1 MNHLKYYLI
10 IFLLFLVFKQNLPAI
25 ANEDNEKIV
34 VRLATENKLIPLY
47 LAPFYQESSAFTISY
62 IRQLEQVLQFDLN
75 HNGMTF
81 TIKNESNT
89 PVGDFIDSIN
99 SSTWKSLNTY
109 YVLKIL
115 IKGNQMSAK
124 MLSMNSEH
132 EKSVNNISLSGDL
145 SQDRRQIHRLAD
157 SLHKSLFGSEGIA
170 STRIIYTCKISQG
183 LKSIAEVWEADY
195 DGANA
200 RQITH
205 ENSLIV
211 TPTYIPPQEGHTSGS
226 IMYVSYR
233 AGQSK
238 IYIASLKDG
247 VGRRF
252 SLLKGNQLMPAI
264 AKQRDKVAFICDYTG
279 NPDLFLQAFNP
290 EKGAL
295 GKPQQIFST
304 YLATQGTPTFSPDG
318 TKVAFVSNKDGSP
331 RIYVIDIPQPGASL
345 KNIKALLISKSNRE
359 NTAPAWSPDGSKL
372 AYCAKSQDIRQIW
385 VYDFDKKQ
393 ERQITKGGGHKENP
407 TWAPNSLHL
416 IFNSAG
422 DNSSEL
428 YLINM
433 HQTEAVKISSGK
445 GLKRFPAWEPKFSK

>member
-1 MNHLKYYLI
+1 MTHLKYYFI
-10 IFLLFLVFKQNLPAI
+10 ILFLFLVFKQNLSAL

-34 VRLATENKLIPLY
+34 VRLATESKLMPLY
-47 LAPFYQESSAFTISY
+47 LAPFYQENPAFTAHY
-62 IRQLEQVLQFDLN
+62 IQQLEQVLQFDLN

-81 TIKNESNT
+81 TLKNESKA
-89 PVGDFIDSIN
+89 PVGNFLDAVN
-99 SSTWKSLNTY
+99 SSSWKSLNVY

-115 IKGNQMSAK
+115 IKDNQMSAR
-124 MLSMNSEH
+124 MLSMSSDH
-132 EKSVNNISLSGDL
+132 EKSVNNIPLSGDL

-170 STRIIYTCKISQG
+170 STRIIYTCKTSHG

-211 TPTYIPPQEGHTSGS
+211 TPTYIPPQQGHASGS

-279 NPDLFLQAFNP
+279 NPDLFLQTFDP
-290 EKGAL
+290 EKGAI

-318 TKVAFVSNKDGSP
+318 SKIAFVSNKDGSP
-331 RIYVIDIPQPGASL
+331 RIYVIDIPAPGASL

-372 AYCAKSQDIRQIW
+372 AYCAKSQDTRQIW
-385 VYDFDKKQ
+385 IYDFDKKQ

-416 IFNSAG
+416 VFNSAG
-422 DNSSEL
+422 NNSSEL
-428 YLINM
+428 YLINL
-433 HQTEAVKISSGK
+433 HQPEAVKISSGE